1 MLVFPQLATGAVGQY
16 PIVKRRRARTV
27 VNEAADGV
35 QVKLADAAAAAV
47 EWDLEFSA
55 LSDAER
61 AALESLHAA
70 VEGRLGTFTFLDPT
84 DNLLCWSEKLDETV
98 WARNTLLT
106 VEEMSGF
113 WRITNT
119 GAGALAISQ
128 TINAPGWFTYAFGM
142 QARSSVGATVL
153 LARTAG
159 VDMQS
164 LSFALGAEWRGIA
177 LSGSFGGAEEA
188 VTFGIEVA
196 PGESVDL
203 REIQAEAQAGM
214 SGYKKTFLPCGVYS
228 QARFRDEALEFT
240 AEAPDQHSCLARI
253 RARG

>member
-47 EWDLEFSA
+47 EWDLAF
-55 LSDAER
+55 
-61 AALESLHAA
+61 
-70 VEGRLGTFTFLDPT
+70 
-84 DNLLCWSEKLDETV
+84 
-98 WARNTLLT
+98 
-106 VEEMSGF
+106 SGF
-113 WRITNT
+113 WRVVNT
-119 GAGALAISQ
+119 GAGGLAISQ

-142 QARSSVGATVL
+142 QARSSGGATVL
-153 LARTAG
+153 LRRTAG
-159 VDMQS
+159 VDTQS
-164 LSFALGAEWRGIA
+164 LSFALGAEWRGIG

-196 PGESVDL
+196 PGESVDM

-214 SGYKKTFLPCGVYS
+214 SGYKKTFSPCGVYS
-228 QARFRDEALEFT
+228 QARFRDDALEFT